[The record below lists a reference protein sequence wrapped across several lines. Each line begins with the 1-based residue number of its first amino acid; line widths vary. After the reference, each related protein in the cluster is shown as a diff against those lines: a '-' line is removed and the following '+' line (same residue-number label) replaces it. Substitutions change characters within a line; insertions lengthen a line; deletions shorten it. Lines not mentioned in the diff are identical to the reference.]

1 MTDLTILLPTHR
13 RPDSLARL
21 LSSLDRLEDPGC
33 SWDVLVVDND
43 PEGGARDQV
52 LAATVQGRPARYVH
66 ETTPGAAHARNRGI
80 AEAEAALLAMVDDD
94 VEVRPDWLRLLLA
107 PLLDGRADLAGG
119 RVVLDPDVPRP
130 AWLDEPVVGAYL
142 TNFDLDA
149 DAPGPGTGARP
160 LRDDEF
166 VVTASC
172 VVRRDLAVASGG
184 FASGLGPTGGR
195 QLVGDDVQF
204 VRAVRAVG
212 GRAWWVPQA
221 VVVHEL
227 PPQRLDRRWI
237 LQRAYL
243 QGRTDWLLDREE
255 LSSRRLNGSRVAA
268 TWLRHQVGLRNRE
281 GWGAPD
287 VRFHA
292 ACDIARTVG
301 RLVEAAAWGWR
312 DAR

>member
-13 RPDSLARL
+13 RPASLARL

-33 SWDVLVVDND
+33 SWDLLVVDND
-43 PEGGARDQV
+43 PDGGARDQV
-52 LAATVQGRPARYVH
+52 MAATVRGRPVRYVH

-80 AEAEAALLAMVDDD
+80 AEADAELLAMVDDD

-107 PLLDGRADLAGG
+107 PLLDGRADLTGG

-149 DAPGPGTGARP
+149 DADGTTAGSRP
-160 LRDDEF
+160 LRDHEF

-172 VVRRDLAVASGG
+172 AVRRDLALASGG
-184 FASGLGPTGGR
+184 FASGLGPTGER

-212 GRAWWVPQA
+212 GRAWWVPGA

-227 PPQRLDRRWI
+227 PAQRLERRWI
-237 LQRAYL
+237 LRRAYL

-255 LSSRRLNGSRVAA
+255 LSSRRLNGVRVAA
-268 TWLRHQVGLRNRE
+268 AWWRQQVGLRNRE
-281 GWGAPD
+281 GWRAPD

-292 ACDIARTVG
+292 ACDVARTIG
-301 RLVEAAAWGWR
+301 RLVEAATWSR
-312 DAR
+312 PDVR